1 MMHADRNDVS
11 SSNPTGDASMFKKT
25 MIALF
30 TAIVLSAPFASTANA
45 QQCGHGDRELYSAY
59 ADFRGC

>member
-1 MMHADRNDVS
+1 
-11 SSNPTGDASMFKKT
+11 MFKKT

-30 TAIVLSAPFASTANA
+30 TAIALSAAFAPTANA
-45 QQCGHGDRELYSAY
+45 QNTERCGHGDRELYSAY

>member
-1 MMHADRNDVS
+1 
-11 SSNPTGDASMFKKT
+11 MFKKT